1 MSKVKSVYR
10 RASESRAKFASNI
23 TEADVQKTF
32 GTIRQQAI
40 KTKYDSYNEM
50 FNVAGKIGE
59 ITTEIGEAKR
69 TQSEIEQ
76 GVDIARRKLATKG
89 DDGKMIVPDMAFD
102 RKNQQFTF
110 GDKTYSTGDMQ
121 ALYKKNDELEL
132 DALLGIERTD
142 YKKKEEDPQVEKENT
157 AFQPFKFKSL
167 FDTLGYNN

>member
-69 TQSEIEQ
+69 RQSEIEQ
-76 GVDIARRKLATKG
+76 GVDLASRKLGVEGT
-89 DDGKMIVPDMAFD
+89 FD

-142 YKKKEEDPQVEKENT
+142 YKKKEEDPQVEKLNT
-157 AFQPFKFKSL
+157 EFKPFKFKSL